1 MLKDLRHAVRMLLN
15 AKGWTSIVVIS
26 LALGIGANTA
36 LFSAT
41 NALLLLNIPVK
52 DPDTLVRLQWAG
64 RNQMVN
70 SSSEYGFLGKDAAG
84 QDVRATFSYPMFL
97 QFQKDNQTMTDLF
110 ACAPNGRVNVV
121 VDGQAELAT
130 SFISSGNYYRVLG
143 VTAPLGRTILPDDD
157 RPDASPV
164 AVISDKYWRTRF
176 GSDPNVVNKVVGV
189 NNVAVT
195 IVGVLPPEF
204 TGIQQAVADPPD
216 MSFPLSLDTQLDPNT
231 GNVNPSGQREPPRL
245 TQPTWWWLQ
254 IMGRLKPGAT
264 APQVQGNLEG
274 IFQSTARAGLDSYLA
289 GLSETARGNFNNRN
303 RTAVPRLRV
312 VDGSHGIYDV
322 NSTDLR
328 AVIILTVVVALVLL
342 IVCANVANLL
352 LSRAT
357 ARQKEISV
365 RLSMGATRWRLV
377 RQLLTES
384 LLLASIG
391 GVLGIAVGYWGQ
403 RLLPDPRA
411 AGAPLDWRVLS
422 FVVAVTALTGV
433 LFGIAPALRATRM
446 DLAGVMKETSRS
458 VHGSRS
464 WLAKTLLVV
473 QMAISV
479 VLLVGA
485 ALFLRT
491 LENLRNVDVGFDPN
505 NLVQFRV
512 NPQLNRYDEKRTAL
526 LYQELLDRL
535 RTVAGV
541 RSVALTQVPIL
552 SGGINQS
559 SIFIQGRTYAPEQR
573 DSIARMVVSPNF
585 FELIGMRL
593 QLGRGFTDNE
603 NNATAPKV
611 VIINDAAAKKFFP
624 NQNPVGLRLGT
635 SLEDNSRYEIVGV
648 VSDTK
653 YNSMRDA
660 PPATMYMPHLQTRM
674 FSVVVYART
683 GADPLGVVN
692 SIRAAVRQVDP
703 NLPMIDVFTQ
713 MQQIDRRLQQERLFA
728 QAYTLFGGL
737 ALVLAAI
744 GLFGVMSYNVARRT
758 NEIGIRMALGAER
771 KTVLGMVMSESML
784 LVVVGAV
791 IGVGLA
797 LAAGRLVTTLL
808 YGVAATDALSMIIA
822 ITTMVLVAAAAGYLP
837 ARRASRVDPMV
848 ALRYE

>member
-1 MLKDLRHAVRMLLN
+1 
-15 AKGWTSIVVIS
+15 
-26 LALGIGANTA
+26 
-36 LFSAT
+36 
-41 NALLLLNIPVK
+41 
-52 DPDTLVRLQWAG
+52 
-64 RNQMVN
+64 
-70 SSSEYGFLGKDAAG
+70 
-84 QDVRATFSYPMFL
+84 
-97 QFQKDNQTMTDLF
+97 
-110 ACAPNGRVNVV
+110 
-121 VDGQAELAT
+121 
-130 SFISSGNYYRVLG
+130 
-143 VTAPLGRTILPDDD
+143 
-157 RPDASPV
+157 
-164 AVISDKYWRTRF
+164 
-176 GSDPNVVNKVVGV
+176 
-189 NNVAVT
+189 
-195 IVGVLPPEF
+195 
-204 TGIQQAVADPPD
+204 
-216 MSFPLSLDTQLDPNT
+216 
-231 GNVNPSGQREPPRL
+231 
-245 TQPTWWWLQ
+245 
-254 IMGRLKPGAT
+254 
-264 APQVQGNLEG
+264 
-274 IFQSTARAGLDSYLA
+274 
-289 GLSETARGNFNNRN
+289 
-303 RTAVPRLRV
+303 
-312 VDGSHGIYDV
+312 
-322 NSTDLR
+322 
-328 AVIILTVVVALVLL
+328 VVALVLL